1 MQGDPAVY
9 PSPDGEKVQNGD
21 RSIRSYNY
29 QNIVFD
35 HLPDPVP
42 YINGFDH
49 TSYASAKIALRN
61 FLVTACPRMPFLDQ
75 TAVCDNFEKL
85 FGRVG
90 GTVLTTADR
99 AIVVAALGLGAYP
112 LTDLPNRQLFLTQA
126 RAEAVTVMYDI
137 NTEAVHATLMLA
149 QLEFE
154 AGSPN
159 ICYLHLG
166 GAIRKAFAAGVHRSE
181 SQVSKHTMWTLY
193 CYESLI
199 CFTLGKNPSVDDKD
213 ISRPLQDDLS
223 YIAHFVRL
231 CTIVRAAYRIY
242 SLDDTVRSDLAAAA
256 SVSQQIADFSKA
268 LERTTRL
275 KIGGQL
281 YTLSGGDLAWQITF
295 SYAFY
300 ATELLLFRPFVL
312 LCLELKRRGI
322 KDILSERNGQVEMT
336 VLFEAAKR
344 SVRSAKD
351 MIRFCDSL
359 FSLQLGIE
367 GLYSHGFYLESAC
380 LVLALATVHDSI
392 ELSTNCFEMLCT
404 GLRLLRRLGSHEP
417 VSSTSAAVEQ
427 MIARI
432 QKLRPELSSSGVP
445 LPSNNNPFTATG
457 DVAQQDVLFESP
469 NAPIGAFDSTIP
481 AFTPAAWDN
490 AFLDDLWSV
499 VDWNVGFPSMD
510 VGTANLPDL

>member
-1 MQGDPAVY
+1 MPPRLAIFNNIRATQNTSRGRTELYYGASSPFSVLQHLDAHLPTQGAPAVY

-29 QNIVFD
+29 QTIVFD

-42 YINGFDH
+42 YLNGFDH

-61 FLVTACPRMPFLDQ
+61 FLITACPRMPFLDQ
-75 TAVCDNFEKL
+75 TVVCDNFEKL
-85 FGRVG
+85 FGQVG
-90 GTVLTTADR
+90 GTVLSTADR
-99 AIVVAALGLGAYP
+99 AIVVAALGLGAFP
-112 LTDLPNRQLFLTQA
+112 LADLPNRQLFLTQA

-199 CFTLGKNPSVDDKD
+199 CFTLGKQPSLEDKD
-213 ISRPLQDDLS
+213 IVRPVQDDLS

-231 CTIVRAAYRIY
+231 SMIVRAAYRIY

-256 SVSQQIADFSKA
+256 SVSQQLADFSKS

-281 YTLSGGDLAWQITF
+281 YTLSGDGLAWQITF
-295 SYAFY
+295 SYG
-300 ATELLLFRPFVL
+300 E
-312 LCLELKRRGI
+312 
-322 KDILSERNGQVEMT
+322 
-336 VLFEAAKR
+336 
-344 SVRSAKD
+344 
-351 MIRFCDSL
+351 
-359 FSLQLGIE
+359 
-367 GLYSHGFYLESAC
+367 
-380 LVLALATVHDSI
+380 
-392 ELSTNCFEMLCT
+392 
-404 GLRLLRRLGSHEP
+404 
-417 VSSTSAAVEQ
+417 
-427 MIARI
+427 
-432 QKLRPELSSSGVP
+432 
-445 LPSNNNPFTATG
+445 
-457 DVAQQDVLFESP
+457 
-469 NAPIGAFDSTIP
+469 
-481 AFTPAAWDN
+481 
-490 AFLDDLWSV
+490 
-499 VDWNVGFPSMD
+499 
-510 VGTANLPDL
+510 